1 MTTKVTKIDIP
12 SKPKSSKNDSE
23 EGEIPI
29 KIAPE
34 TRIRLIKMF
43 RLLLTLFYGQFIAN
57 AIYSNIIHGLPQ
69 LIEKPDQYY
78 PILRVTLGV
87 CMLALAVLAVVAVTL
102 KFKFSW
108 LLIFISG
115 IILVLLSIAA
125 LIIDIIDIV
134 QRRER
139 KILVGSEFGSAIT
152 ELIVENLFRTCAVVV
167 TFFMGKFIHGF
178 NDYLQVSTNDDTN
191 KA

>member
-12 SKPKSSKNDSE
+12 SKPKSSKNDSD

-178 NDYLQVSTNDDTN
+178 NDYLQVSTNDDTD

>member
-12 SKPKSSKNDSE
+12 SKPKSSKNDSD

-57 AIYSNIIHGLPQ
+57 AIYSNIIHGVPQ

-139 KILVGSEFGSAIT
+139 KFLVGSEFGSAIT
-152 ELIVENLFRTCAVVV
+152 ELIVENLLRTCAVVV

-178 NDYLQVSTNDDTN
+178 HDYLQVSTNDDTN

>member
-12 SKPKSSKNDSE
+12 SKPKSSKNDSD

-57 AIYSNIIHGLPQ
+57 AIYSNIIHGVPQ

-115 IILVLLSIAA
+115 IILVFKNVSC
-125 LIIDIIDIV
+125 
-134 QRRER
+134 
-139 KILVGSEFGSAIT
+139 
-152 ELIVENLFRTCAVVV
+152 LFIYWNCCR
-167 TFFMGKFIHGF
+167 
-178 NDYLQVSTNDDTN
+178 Y
-191 KA
+191 

>member
-12 SKPKSSKNDSE
+12 AKPKTSNKEDEPAAADPLS
-23 EGEIPI
+23 
-29 KIAPE
+29 PE

-57 AIYSNIIHGLPQ
+57 AIYSNVIHGVPQ
-69 LIEKPDQYY
+69 LIEKPSEYY
-78 PILRVTLGV
+78 PIIRVTLGV

-115 IILVLLSIAA
+115 GILILLSIAA
-125 LIIDIIDIV
+125 LVIDIIEIV
-134 QRRER
+134 QKRER
-139 KILVGSEFGSAIT
+139 KTLSK
-152 ELIVENLFRTCAVVV
+152 
-167 TFFMGKFIHGF
+167 KFILF
-178 NDYLQVSTNDDTN
+178 IT
-191 KA
+191 